1 MNSAT
6 IITSSRLHFGLFGWG
21 PNAPR
26 QFGGFGLMIQNP
38 GYRIHAIVA
47 LSDEIQANPDD
58 QKTIE
63 RLLPVIRDQLNQNGY
78 KLPALSINVE
88 NSIPTHH
95 GLGSG
100 TQRSFAIGR
109 LAAAIAGWDNPT
121 TSQIAL
127 LTNRFPRSGVGAYGF
142 DQGGLIV
149 DGGHPSGL
157 GRHQELAPLI
167 HRIPWPEHWQ
177 VILVTP
183 QEPEG
188 VFGKK
193 EMELFTQ
200 LPPPSLESMNQVAR
214 MIHSDFL
221 SALANFDFLT
231 AMASLEIVQ
240 KQVGQWF
247 APAQKDS
254 VYGSPLRDSI
264 IKSMNSSGLRGV
276 GQSSWG
282 PTLFGFSQSSD
293 TEIQSMID
301 SIKNQH
307 PEIPLNIL
315 ITSASNTGH
324 RLESD

>member
-21 PNAPR
+21 PKAPR

-63 RLLPVIRDQLNQNGY
+63 HLIPVIRHQLNQSGY
-78 KLPALSINVE
+78 KLPPLCINVE

-100 TQRSFAIGR
+100 TQRSFAIGKLTST
-109 LAAAIAGWDNPT
+109 LAGCNNLTI
-121 TSQIAL
+121 SQIAL

-142 DQGGLIV
+142 DQGGLIL

-157 GRHQELAPLI
+157 GHHQELAPLI
-167 HRIPWPEHWQ
+167 HRAHWPAHWR
-177 VILVTP
+177 VVLITP
-183 QEPEG
+183 QEPSG
-188 VFGKK
+188 VFGTK
-193 EMELFTQ
+193 EMKLFTQ
-200 LPPPSLESMNQVAR
+200 LPPPSSESMNLVAKT
-214 MIHSDFL
+214 IHSDFL
-221 SALANFDFLT
+221 NALASNEFLP
-231 AMASLEIVQ
+231 AMNSLELVQ
-240 KQVGQWF
+240 HQVGKWF

-254 VYGSPLRDSI
+254 VYGSPLRDLI

-301 SIKNQH
+301 SIKNKH